1 MAAHEEHAI
10 VVVLGDGR
18 EVAIARVA
26 ELGRPDLSAVD
37 AIARLQLA
45 VRRQGW
51 KIRLTGTC
59 GELGELLDLAG
70 LSEAVGRQGPL
81 TDDSES
87 PGQQ

>member
-1 MAAHEEHAI
+1 MAAYEEHAI

-45 VRRQGW
+45 ARRQGW
-51 KIRLTGTC
+51 RIRLTGTC

-70 LSEAVGRQGPL
+70 LSEAVGLVGSV
-81 TDDSES
+81 D
-87 PGQQ
+87 G